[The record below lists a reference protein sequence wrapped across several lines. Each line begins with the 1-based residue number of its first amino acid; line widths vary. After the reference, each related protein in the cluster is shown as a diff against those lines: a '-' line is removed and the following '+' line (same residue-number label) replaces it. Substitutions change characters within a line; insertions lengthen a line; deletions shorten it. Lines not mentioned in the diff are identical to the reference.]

1 MPSEQYPFFMELV
14 DRLGFVSLSYEP
26 SQDDH
31 LENLLSD
38 LKESFKEVSLHQQG
52 KLQLRNARDLI
63 EELQGEDY
71 STV

>member
-1 MPSEQYPFFMELV
+1 MTKSITVSMPSDQYPFFMELV

-26 SQDDH
+26 SQDEH

-52 KLQLRNARDLI
+52 KLQLPT
-63 EELQGEDY
+63 
-71 STV
+71 STFS